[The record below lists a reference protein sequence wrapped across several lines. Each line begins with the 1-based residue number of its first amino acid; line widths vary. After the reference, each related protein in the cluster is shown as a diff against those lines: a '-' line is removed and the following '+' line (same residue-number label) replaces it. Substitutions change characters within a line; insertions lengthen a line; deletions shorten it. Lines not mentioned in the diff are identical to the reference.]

1 MNNNSKGLFGY
12 ILKYKVSLLL
22 SIILFF
28 LIKQNIFENN
38 FPNVILQKQS
48 VIKEIENK
56 NINLQKNNALLFN
69 QITNY
74 TEEDMSLIE
83 SKARYKY
90 GLVKEGEVFF
100 KVNKI
105 INNDNLVDSS
115 ISAL

>member
-1 MNNNSKGLFGY
+1 MNNNSKGLFGF
-12 ILKYKVSLLL
+12 ILKYKASLLL
-22 SIILFF
+22 IIILFF
-28 LIKQNIFENN
+28 LVKQNIFENN
-38 FPNVILQKQS
+38 FPNVILKKQS

-56 NINLQKNNALLFN
+56 NLNLQKNNALLFN

-115 ISAL
+115 NSAL

>member
-1 MNNNSKGLFGY
+1 MNNNSKGLFEF
-12 ILKYKVSLLL
+12 ILKYKVSLSLT
-22 SIILFF
+22 IILFF
-28 LIKQNIFENN
+28 LVKQNIFENN
-38 FPNVILQKQS
+38 FLNVILKKQS

-56 NINLQKNNALLFN
+56 NLSLQKNNASLFN

-115 ISAL
+115 NSAL